1 MKWSDDKRGMA
12 LVLSV
17 IILVFL
23 TALGIWAITTTTTEV
38 KITGFHKDYERAF
51 SLADGA
57 CEVGLKY
64 LETHALSPPNPDPNV
79 KGVYPSEEL
88 PSYMSCQELGYT
100 AEISYEGYSPTPPP
114 GWELNW
120 QNYGGFHSRFYK
132 VKGIGKVANSE
143 VILSAWVLR
152 IIR

>member
-1 MKWSDDKRGMA
+1 MRWSDDRRGMA

-23 TALGIWAITTTTTEV
+23 TALGIWAVTTTTTEV

-57 CEVGLKY
+57 CEVSLRY
-64 LETHALSPPNPDPNV
+64 LASLGKVKTPDPNPDI
-79 KGVYPSEEL
+79 KGVLPSEEL
-88 PSYMSCQELGYT
+88 PAYMNCEELGYT
-100 AEISYEGYSPTPPP
+100 AELFYGGYSRKPPP

-120 QNYGGFHSRFYK
+120 QNYKAFHSAFYK
-132 VKGIGKVANSE
+132 GKGIGRITNSE
-143 VILSAWVLR
+143 AIVSAWALK
-152 IIR
+152 IF